1 MRSFAL
7 CLVLL
12 GCSSGATADIEPEDS
27 GVAAQDTATVSETA
41 ETSAT
46 DTMMTDV
53 PIDTTVSDSTTTM
66 MDVATDAARPCTEAG
81 SKTLGG
87 HCYFALEKKSFDA
100 AKSACAA
107 AGAHLVTITSEE
119 EHTLV
124 GTFAATTDRWIGLE
138 RPFTAPSTAESFK
151 WITGEAVTIQKWG
164 VLEPRNRGPCGSMN
178 NTGMWAD
185 LECVKVITPICERD

>member
-1 MRSFAL
+1 MRALPL

-12 GCSSGATADIEPEDS
+12 GCSSGATADFEAEDS
-27 GVAAQDTATVSETA
+27 GVAAQDTATVSETP

-46 DTMMTDV
+46 DTMMTDAA
-53 PIDTTVSDSTTTM
+53 IDTAVADSTTTM
-66 MDVATDAARPCTEAG
+66 MDVATDTAKPCSEPG

-124 GTFAATTDRWIGLE
+124 GTFAATSDRWIGLE
-138 RPFTAPSTAESFK
+138 RDFAAPSTASSFK
-151 WITGEAVTIQKWG
+151 WITDEAVTIQKWG
-164 VLEPRNRGPCGSMN
+164 VLEPRNRGPCGSI
-178 NTGMWAD
+178 NTTGLWAD